1 MRRPGNGRMS
11 TRLNTQLASLS
22 KVVSRADAGPT
33 EQARTVF
40 VEVSGKVDAQLASLQ
55 DVIDEDVSLFSNLL
69 TELEVPVIN
78 VPPA

>member
-1 MRRPGNGRMS
+1 MS

-22 KVVSRADAGPT
+22 KVVSRADTGPT

-40 VEVSGKVDAQLASLQ
+40 VEVAGKVDAQLSSLQ

-69 TELEVPVIN
+69 TELEVPVIA
-78 VPPA
+78 VPQAD